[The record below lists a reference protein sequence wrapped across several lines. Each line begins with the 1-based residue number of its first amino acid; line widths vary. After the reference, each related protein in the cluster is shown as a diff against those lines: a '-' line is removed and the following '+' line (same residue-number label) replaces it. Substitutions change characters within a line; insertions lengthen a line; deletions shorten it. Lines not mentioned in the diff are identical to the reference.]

1 MAKYRKIAPSIWN
14 DAKFRTLS
22 DNARLVFFLLLT
34 HPQTSAIGTL
44 RAYPQ
49 GLAPEMGWSLNVF
62 CQALG
67 ELQNQGMV
75 ICSEQ
80 DGLLWLP
87 NFMKYNA
94 PESPNVL
101 RSWVGSLDQC
111 PECELK
117 KRIATQVG
125 TYARNLG
132 PAYGQAFAQG
142 FAQTFGKTFQEA
154 FPEAFKE
161 AFPEAFQEAF
171 PEAFQEAFPE
181 AFPEAFGQ
189 PSPNQEQE
197 QEQEEACAE
206 VAVLELPLA
215 DKSCHAVTQADVQRW
230 RELYPG
236 VDVEHELR
244 RMRAW
249 LEVNVKKR
257 KTAKGVPR
265 FIATWLDKEQNR
277 AARNSRA
284 SPGFLY
290 GQATN

>member
-171 PEAFQEAFPE
+171 PEAF
-181 AFPEAFGQ
+181 PEAFGQ

-197 QEQEEACAE
+197 QEQDFGDAPEAGIAASACLLASPREACPPCSGCRAGQAGVGALTVRRTWPRFTASCPSCARPHGQSRDSSSMRLAKPQAE
-206 VAVLELPLA
+206 IAHI
-215 DKSCHAVTQADVQRW
+215 SF
-230 RELYPG
+230 
-236 VDVEHELR
+236 LR
-244 RMRAW
+244 REMQKY
-249 LEVNVKKR
+249 EVIC
-257 KTAKGVPR
+257 AEG
-265 FIATWLDKEQNR
+265 
-277 AARNSRA
+277 
-284 SPGFLY
+284 
-290 GQATN
+290 